1 MGRRES
7 GKREDRRERRG
18 RERWTEPVD
27 KGLKLPFSS
36 LVINL
41 SLTCQH
47 RVTISTCG
55 CTESFPSRT
64 RVKGSNMKMRS
75 TRSFSPAFFHSI
87 PPSATSLSASSFSPL
102 PAAVRTF
109 QEPVHRL
116 FFHLRIG

>member
-75 TRSFSPAFFHSI
+75 TRSFSPAFFSTPFLPRPLHSQ
-87 PPSATSLSASSFSPL
+87 PVPSRPFQPRSEPSRSLFTGYSFTS
-102 PAAVRTF
+102 
-109 QEPVHRL
+109 
-116 FFHLRIG
+116 G